1 MSKPV
6 IVCVDDERLV
16 LVSLRDQLTPYFG
29 QDYDIELAESGEEAL
44 EIFEELQAEGIEIPL
59 AIADQMM
66 PSMNGDELLIALHQK
81 YPKTLKILLTGQAN
95 TEAIVNAVNRANLYR
110 YIGKPWD
117 AGDLR
122 LTMAEALRSYAQDKQ
137 LTAQNETLQKI
148 NRELEQLNTSLEKK
162 VSERTA
168 QLEEAKQV
176 AEVANQ
182 AKSEFLANM
191 SHELRTPL
199 NGILGYAQI
208 LQRDRASTP
217 KQKDGVDIIYRC
229 GNHLLAL
236 IEEILDLS
244 KIEAKRLELAPSDCH
259 LASFLAEIVDIC
271 RIKAEQ
277 KEISFRYEVL
287 NKLPSGI
294 RVDKKRLRQILLNL
308 LSNALKFTDTGG
320 VTFKVKTIEAESPPN
335 SEEAEALATLRFQVE
350 DTGSGIAPE
359 QLKKIFFPFEQV
371 GARSRHSEGTGLGLA
386 ITRQLA
392 AMMNSPINV
401 RSTPGCG
408 STFWL
413 DLSLPLVVPQHS
425 EAISTDEREIIGY
438 QGDTQT
444 ILIVDD
450 RWENRSVLI
459 SLLVPLGFEVV
470 VAKNGEEALAVA
482 EKFRPNLAIVD
493 LIMPDMDGLEVTR
506 RLRQS
511 EKFDNLTIIASSAS
525 VFNAERQRSLAQGCD
540 AFLPKPIRTQDL
552 FDNLQQFLDL
562 TWIYEDEEE
571 EDSDNL
577 LDESLSDEN
586 IPPADELLPLYEVAQ
601 NGDIERTKQEA
612 LRIYNLDT
620 QYRGFATKV
629 LELAEEFDEEEI
641 IDLIE
646 AYILS

>member
-6 IVCVDDERLV
+6 IVCVDDERFV
-16 LVSLRDQLTPYFG
+16 LVGLRDQLTPYFG
-29 QDYDIELAESGEEAL
+29 QEYDIELAESGEEAL

-66 PSMNGDELLIALHQK
+66 PNMNGDELLIELHHK

-95 TEAIVNAVNRANLYR
+95 TEAIVNAVNQANLYR

-117 AGDLR
+117 AEDLR
-122 LTMAEALRSYAQDKQ
+122 LTIAEALRSYAQDKK
-137 LTAQNETLQKI
+137 LTAQNKTLQTI
-148 NRELEQLNTSLEKK
+148 NRELEQLNVSLEKK
-162 VSERTA
+162 VSQRTA
-168 QLEEAKQV
+168 QLEDAKQA

-259 LASFLAEIVDIC
+259 VASFLAEIVDIC

-287 NKLPSGI
+287 NKLPAGI

-308 LSNALKFTDTGG
+308 LSNALKFTDVGG
-320 VTFKVKTIEAESPPN
+320 VTFKVEAIET
-335 SEEAEALATLRFQVE
+335 EEAEAIATLRFQVE

-359 QLKKIFFPFEQV
+359 QLERIFSPFEQV

-392 AMMNSPINV
+392 AMMNSKINV
-401 RSTPGCG
+401 RSTPSCG

-413 DLSLPLVVPQHS
+413 DLTVPLATPQHS
-425 EAISTDEREIIGY
+425 AAISSDEREIIGY

-470 VAKNGEEALAVA
+470 VAKSGEEALTVA

-493 LIMPDMDGLEVTR
+493 LIMPDIDGLEVTR

-511 EKFDNLTIIASSAS
+511 NKFDNLTIIASSAS
-525 VFNAERQRSLAQGCD
+525 VFNAERQRSLAEGCD

-552 FDNLQQFLDL
+552 FDRLQQFLGL
-562 TWIYEDEEE
+562 TWIYEDEGEE
-571 EDSDNL
+571 ENGNNL
-577 LDESLSDEN
+577 SDESLSDEN

-612 LRIYNLDT
+612 LRIYNLDS

-629 LELAEEFDEEEI
+629 LELAEEFEDEEI